1 MSFIRCNIT
10 IEQKRADI
18 IVIIT
23 LNRRKLKTK
32 EISYLV
38 EINIRLIT
46 PILKNSYQLIWT
58 QNFKIKDL
66 SQVKLK
72 KGKNSH
78 FNFCGKSLEITIS

>member
-46 PILKNSYQLIWT
+46 PILKNSYQLI
-58 QNFKIKDL
+58 
-66 SQVKLK
+66 
-72 KGKNSH
+72 
-78 FNFCGKSLEITIS
+78 